1 MNTHSPDTTRNIE
14 VIARK
19 NLSLVLQAIA
29 QAGQAEIAQR
39 LNFSTS
45 TVSRIKSERLE
56 EVIKVLAAC
65 GLKIVPQ
72 DCHGDH
78 AEFIDAALV
87 FAAYGLTA
95 VRKDQSVLNQES
107 T

>member
-1 MNTHSPDTTRNIE
+1 MNTNPPENTRNIDAM
-14 VIARK
+14 VRN
-19 NLSLVLQAIA
+19 NLSLALQALA
-29 QAGQAEIAQR
+29 REGQADIARR

-72 DCHGDH
+72 EYHGDH
-78 AEFIDAALV
+78 TEFIDAALV
-87 FAAYGLTA
+87 FAAYGLKA
-95 VRKDQSVLNQES
+95 VRKDQGLLTEE
-107 T
+107 